1 VLVVYQLQVCVMG
14 VIIKNN
20 MPLPE
25 KKPYERL
32 DQYLQ
37 RCIPT
42 ELDAGKSRAQAAAIC
57 TANFK
62 DS

>member
-1 VLVVYQLQVCVMG
+1 
-14 VIIKNN
+14 
-20 MPLPE
+20 MPLLE
-25 KKPYERL
+25 KKPFERL
-32 DQYLQ
+32 EQYLQ

-42 ELDAGKSRAQAAAIC
+42 EIEAGKSRAQAAAIC